1 MNNFEETG
9 GVRIGGFKAT
19 WPFATLKVSE
29 FKLELNASIRG
40 NFVFKRSDI
49 IAITPHTSIL
59 GSSIR
64 ITHRVEKYN
73 KDIFF
78 TFLGNAEERM
88 TEIIQTG
95 FLNYTE
101 PTPNYIDQE
110 ISQLQAQTGFPIK
123 IPVAVGIV
131 VIWNLFFLSDFFNV
145 FYTRKETEI
154 FGIGVGLALAFVF
167 LICISLLTS
176 NLARQLMLKN
186 GGSTAGLKPFLF
198 FTAFITFILFIAGF
212 LPQYFS
218 NH

>member
-1 MNNFEETG
+1 MNTFEETG

-49 IAITPHTSIL
+49 IAITPNTSIL
-59 GSSIR
+59 VSSIR

-88 TEIIQTG
+88 EEIIQTG

-101 PTPNYIDQE
+101 PSPNYIDQE
-110 ISQLQAQTGFPIK
+110 ITQLQAQTGFPIK
-123 IPVAVGIV
+123 IPVAIGIV
-131 VIWNLFFLSDFFNV
+131 VIWNLLFLSDFFNV
-145 FYTRKETEI
+145 FYIRKKTEI
-154 FGIGVGLALAFVF
+154 FGIGIGLALAFVF
-167 LICISLLTS
+167 LICVALLTS
-176 NLARQLMLKN
+176 SLVRELMLKN
-186 GGSTAGLKPFLF
+186 DNSIAGIKPFLF
-198 FTAFITFILFIAGF
+198 FLAFITFILFIAGF
-212 LPQYFS
+212 LP
-218 NH
+218 

>member
-1 MNNFEETG
+1 MNTFEETG

-40 NFVFKRSDI
+40 NFVFRRSDI

-88 TEIIQTG
+88 EEIIQTG

-101 PTPNYIDQE
+101 PSPNYIDQE
-110 ISQLQAQTGFPIK
+110 ITQLQAQTGFPIK
-123 IPVAVGIV
+123 IPVAIGIV
-131 VIWNLFFLSDFFNV
+131 VIWNLLFLSDFFNV
-145 FYTRKETEI
+145 FYIRKKTEI
-154 FGIGVGLALAFVF
+154 FGIGIGLALAFVF
-167 LICISLLTS
+167 LICVALLTS
-176 NLARQLMLKN
+176 SLVRELMLKN
-186 GGSTAGLKPFLF
+186 DNSIAGIKPFLF
-198 FTAFITFILFIAGF
+198 FLAFITFILFIAGF
-212 LPQYFS
+212 LP
-218 NH
+218 

>member
-1 MNNFEETG
+1 MNTFEETG

-49 IAITPHTSIL
+49 IAITPNTSIL

-88 TEIIQTG
+88 EEIIQTG

-101 PTPNYIDQE
+101 PSPNYIDQE
-110 ISQLQAQTGFPIK
+110 ITQLQAQTGFPIK
-123 IPVAVGIV
+123 IPVAIGIV
-131 VIWNLFFLSDFFNV
+131 VIWNLLFLSDFFNV
-145 FYTRKETEI
+145 FYIRKKTEI
-154 FGIGVGLALAFVF
+154 FGIGIGLALAFVF
-167 LICISLLTS
+167 LICVALLTS
-176 NLARQLMLKN
+176 SLVRELMLKN
-186 GGSTAGLKPFLF
+186 DNSIAGIKPFLF
-198 FTAFITFILFIAGF
+198 FLAFITFILFIAGF
-212 LPQYFS
+212 LP
-218 NH
+218 

>member
-1 MNNFEETG
+1 MNTFEETG

-40 NFVFKRSDI
+40 NFVLKRSDI
-49 IAITPHTSIL
+49 ITITPHTSIL
-59 GSSIR
+59 GGSIT

-73 KDIFF
+73 KDISF

-88 TEIIQTG
+88 AEISQTG

-101 PTPNYIDQE
+101 PSPNYIDQE
-110 ISQLQAQTGFPIK
+110 ITQLQAQTGFPIK

-131 VIWNLFFLSDFFNV
+131 VIWNLLFLSDFFNV
-145 FYTRKETEI
+145 FYTRKKTEI
-154 FGIGVGLALAFVF
+154 FGIGIGLALAFVF
-167 LICISLLTS
+167 LICVALLTS
-176 NLARQLMLKN
+176 GLVRELMLKN
-186 GGSTAGLKPFLF
+186 GNSTAGIKPFLF
-198 FTAFITFILFIAGF
+198 FIAFITFILFIAGF
-212 LPQYFS
+212 LPQYLS